1 MRLIKN
7 LVYALAAM
15 MNLSIA
21 SSEITARPAK
31 TAEPLGTVMEVV
43 AQNEK
48 LQTLSKAISIAD
60 MAETLDQMQN
70 ITLFAPTNAA
80 FAQWPDEELG
90 RLFQNKAALTSLIEF
105 HISEQRIS
113 SREAEQ
119 MDYVMTLL
127 GKLASLDYDGTD
139 LLIDDAKIIVRD
151 IPASNGVIHVI
162 DTVLEP

>member
-1 MRLIKN
+1 MRSITK
-7 LVYALAAM
+7 LVYALLTLAGVI
-15 MNLSIA
+15 IA
-21 SSEITARPAK
+21 SSMVIAAPAK
-31 TAEPLGTVMEVV
+31 SDEPLGTVTKIV

-48 LQTLSKAISIAD
+48 LQTLRKAISIAD

-80 FAQWPDEELG
+80 FAQWPDEELA

-105 HISEQRIS
+105 HAAEQRIS
-113 SREAEQ
+113 SKEAEQ